1 MFVQQGQFHSSD
13 ASYSVSFSLDD
24 LNGEV
29 GYTLTLELNLTFQ
42 TDNQEISK
50 VLIKP
55 REAHTVDPS
64 IIHLDENGK
73 SQAEIRVVAEKQ
85 STELGFELVPWIP
98 RDDPQEG
105 RLYSE
110 HVKLL
115 SAEKLSL
122 CAKALEEGMNEEV
135 WAETSDLYDGDAPY
149 FLLDFTS
156 ETRRVLDYKSFVTL
170 MSEFAVADNRYGA
183 TVGESRAQ
191 FFKNMII
198 GESGGYYHRI
208 KNYDE
213 LREKLDFFAEQK
225 SLAEVDEEYAIWM
238 SLKQLES
245 DGEFERLYSIMKQLQ
260 IAEHRPDILSEHQLE
275 FYIAKSKIERE
286 NVPIAALNQLSTSA
300 DVDDYEAAV
309 ENAKIAAE
317 SFEETAA
324 LWRELL
330 HPALSDSY
338 NELQFILGR
347 YLHWKTRS
355 YTNDDMHL
363 NFAPILYRGAA
374 KFSESVGDEK
384 YRQLS
389 RYNQHLRRGFGN
401 LADGYLTGAEE
412 EFQKA
417 LQIATNE
424 SGEWFEQKPDLMVT
438 PIQYMTIAEVSGGP
452 IEYDSEEESI
462 SLDIQEVESDDLR
475 KKLSLITERIETLQ
489 SVFEDVDISI
499 EKTIHS
505 LRAKR
510 NQLLANQRIKA
521 QQYELAIEAIDE
533 IIRLHS
539 EVGSTQKRDR
549 SIGLRKHVSAVLA
562 ETQGKFEEAADYYD
576 DVQEQTAYASTE
588 QQQQFH
594 RIRGKTCEAKAALLA
609 NNIEE
614 ANHLVSE
621 ITESVHE
628 VKYEAQ
634 DLSVLIDTLGDF
646 QNSEITGIDTAL
658 NQISDSKS
666 KDHGMGNLYLS
677 FDYKPALTAVLSA
690 QRLKTKG
697 VDEELLRKFIRVG
710 VAESFTPSSSDDII
724 SKMHLS
730 DISLD
735 TVWRHNLPI
744 YTHRSLE
751 RIEIKENSVAT
762 GDYSDVASKL
772 LSTFEKYLE
781 VIVEFYGK
789 QQNDD
794 WKSLLTNNPEKDL
807 TLGDLAKFFQ
817 SGELEQEPFDRYN
830 DIKRRFD
837 ENIFRG
843 MQLVEIRNELDHGH
857 IDKLSEKEY
866 QSLKSIVVNILEI
879 TGPETPIVIRPMSR
893 NTFGSSTIYSCEL
906 FWSRPQRQASI
917 ETEADLNV
925 EEPYFMSPSAQSKLG
940 ERDIVHIHHRK
951 MVPCDERRVTESV
964 VDSE

>member
-1 MFVQQGQFHSSD
+1 MFVQQGQFHSFD
-13 ASYSVSFSLDD
+13 ANYDVSFSLDD
-24 LNGEV
+24 LNDEA
-29 GYTLTLELNLTFQ
+29 GYTLTLELELTFQ
-42 TDNQEISK
+42 NATQEISK
-50 VLIKP
+50 VLVKP
-55 REAHTVDPS
+55 RGAHAVDPS
-64 IIHLDENGK
+64 IIYLDENGEG
-73 SQAEIRVVAEKQ
+73 QTEIRIVAEKQ
-85 STELGFELVPWIP
+85 STELGFVLVPWVP

-122 CAKALEEGMNEEV
+122 CAKALEEGMNEEI
-135 WAETSDLYDGDAPY
+135 WEQASDLCDGDAPY
-149 FLLDFTS
+149 FLLDFTT
-156 ETRRVLDYKSFVTL
+156 ETRRVLDFESFVTL

-208 KNYDE
+208 RSYDE
-213 LREKLDFFAEQK
+213 LQEKLAFFAEQE

-238 SLKQLES
+238 AVEQLES
-245 DGEFERLYSIMKQLQ
+245 DGEFEKLYSILKQLQ
-260 IAEHRPDILSEHQLE
+260 IAEHYPDALSEYQLE

-286 NVPIAALNQLSTSA
+286 NVPIAALNRLTTSA

-309 ENAKIAAE
+309 ENAKIGAE

-324 LWRELL
+324 LWRKLL
-330 HPALSDSY
+330 HPALSESY

-355 YTNDDMHL
+355 YTNDDKHL
-363 NFAPILYRGAA
+363 NLAPILYRGAA

-389 RYNQHLRRGFGN
+389 RFNQHLRRGFGN

-424 SGEWFEQKPDLMVT
+424 SGEWFEQRPDLMVT
-438 PIQYMTIAEVSGGP
+438 PIQYKTIAEVSGGP

-462 SLDIQEVESDDLR
+462 SLDIQEAESDDLR
-475 KKLSLITERIETLQ
+475 KKLSLITERIEMLQ
-489 SVFEDVDISI
+489 SVFEDTDVSI
-499 EKTIHS
+499 EQTIHS

-510 NQLLANQRIKA
+510 NQLLANQRIKT

-533 IIRLHS
+533 IIKLHS
-539 EVGSTQKRDR
+539 EVGNTQKRNR
-549 SIGLRKHVSAVLA
+549 SIGWRKHVSAVLA
-562 ETQGKFEEAADYYD
+562 ETQGKFEEAAGYYD

-594 RIRGKTCEAKAALLA
+594 RIRGKTCKAKAALLE
-609 NNIEE
+609 NNIDK
-614 ANHLVSE
+614 ANHLVGE
-621 ITESVHE
+621 ITESVYE

-634 DLSVLIDTLGDF
+634 DLSILIDTLEDF

-666 KDHGMGNLYLS
+666 KEHGMGNLYVS
-677 FDYKPALTAVLSA
+677 FDYKPAVTAVLSA

-697 VDEELLRKFIRVG
+697 VDEELLRMFIRVG
-710 VAESFTPSSSDDII
+710 VAESFTPSSSDEIV
-724 SKMHLS
+724 SEMQLS
-730 DISLD
+730 DISPD

-772 LSTFEKYLE
+772 LSTF
-781 VIVEFYGK
+781 
-789 QQNDD
+789 
-794 WKSLLTNNPEKDL
+794 
-807 TLGDLAKFFQ
+807 
-817 SGELEQEPFDRYN
+817 
-830 DIKRRFD
+830 
-837 ENIFRG
+837 
-843 MQLVEIRNELDHGH
+843 
-857 IDKLSEKEY
+857 
-866 QSLKSIVVNILEI
+866 
-879 TGPETPIVIRPMSR
+879 
-893 NTFGSSTIYSCEL
+893 
-906 FWSRPQRQASI
+906 
-917 ETEADLNV
+917 
-925 EEPYFMSPSAQSKLG
+925 
-940 ERDIVHIHHRK
+940 
-951 MVPCDERRVTESV
+951 
-964 VDSE
+964 